1 MGRTGVQGLVKQGD
15 NRMHKLSGPY
25 SGAVR
30 SAVVLIA
37 LLAGHTAAQAQAS
50 KPAPRVEAST
60 PSVASERDLADT
72 QDELFKLLRISP
84 TLTEVVE
91 RDPSLLSNQEYV
103 GRTNPALAQFLQI
116 HPEVARNPDFY
127 LFSGLKGEGGRPHQA
142 LERKV
147 WPELSRP
154 RDEEPT
160 MRLFVRDFV
169 PFMVFVCILAALLWL
184 IHVFLENR
192 RWGRIF
198 KLQTEAHG
206 KLIDRFGN
214 NQELLLYM
222 GTEAGRRFLEA
233 APIPVDFE
241 RNQPVPSAVAR
252 VLTPLQIGIVLTLL
266 GIGLLALRGSLAEIA
281 APLLVLGVVI
291 LMPGIGFII
300 SAGVTWVLA
309 GRLGLMPDNM
319 GPQKRTGPLDDLR
332 DRQ

>member
-1 MGRTGVQGLVKQGD
+1 
-15 NRMHKLSGPY
+15 MHKLSEP
-25 SGAVR
+25 SGVVR
-30 SAVVLIA
+30 SIVVLIA
-37 LLAGHTAAQAQAS
+37 LFAGHTAAQAQTS
-50 KPAPRVEAST
+50 KPAQRAEAST
-60 PSVASERDLADT
+60 PPVASERDLADT
-72 QDELFKLLRISP
+72 QQQLFQLLRISP
-84 TLTEVVE
+84 TLTEVVQ
-91 RDPSLLSNQEYV
+91 RDPSLLSDQEYV
-103 GRTNPALAQFLQI
+103 SRTNPALAQFLQS

-127 LFSGLKGEGGRPHQA
+127 LFSGLKGEGGRQRQT

-160 MRLFVRDFV
+160 MRLFMRDVV
-169 PFMVFVCILAALLWL
+169 PFMVFLCILAALLWL

-198 KLQTEAHG
+198 KLQTEAHE

-252 VLTPLQIGIVLTLL
+252 VLTPLQIGVVLTLL

-281 APLLVLGVVI
+281 APLLVVGVVI

-300 SAGVTWVLA
+300 SAGITWILA
-309 GRLGLMPDNM
+309 GRLGLMPDNA
-319 GPQKRTGPLDDLR
+319 GSLKKTDSQDNLR

>member
-1 MGRTGVQGLVKQGD
+1 
-15 NRMHKLSGPY
+15 MHKLSGPI

-30 SAVVLIA
+30 SVVLIV
-37 LLAGHTAAQAQAS
+37 LFAGNIAVHSQPA
-50 KPAPRVEAST
+50 KPAQRADASV
-60 PSVASERDLADT
+60 PVASERDLADT
-72 QDELFKLLRISP
+72 QDQLFKLLRVSP
-84 TLTEVVE
+84 TLTEVVQ
-91 RDPSLLSNQEYV
+91 RDPSLLANQEYV
-103 GRTNPALAQFLQI
+103 SRTNPALAQFLEA

-127 LFSGLKGEGGRPHQA
+127 LFSGLKGEGGRQRQA

-147 WPELSRP
+147 WPELNHS
-154 RDEEPT
+154 RDEESAIHEFS
-160 MRLFVRDFV
+160 REVG
-169 PFMVFVCILAALLWL
+169 PFLVFLCLLASSLWL

-214 NQELLLYM
+214 NQELLTYM

-241 RNQPVPSAVAR
+241 RDQRVPGAVAR
-252 VLTPLQIGIVLTLL
+252 ILTPLQIGVVLTLL

-281 APLLVLGVVI
+281 APLLVVGVVI

-300 SAGVTWVLA
+300 SAGITWLLA
-309 GRLGLMPDNM
+309 GRLGLMPDNTRSLN
-319 GPQKRTGPLDDLR
+319 RTGPLNDMK

>member
-1 MGRTGVQGLVKQGD
+1 MQKLKGIYPGAAWSLVMLITLTGCT
-15 NRMHKLSGPY
+15 P
-25 SGAVR
+25 
-30 SAVVLIA
+30 
-37 LLAGHTAAQAQAS
+37 AQAQPS
-50 KPAPRVEAST
+50 KAVQRAEAST
-60 PSVASERDLADT
+60 PVASERDLADT
-72 QDELFKLLRISP
+72 QEQLFKLLRISQ
-84 TLTEVVE
+84 TLTEVVQ

-103 GRTNPALAQFLQI
+103 SRTNPELAQFLLT

-127 LFSGLKGEGGRPHQA
+127 LFSGLKGEGGRPRQA

-147 WPELSRP
+147 WPELNHS
-154 RDEEPT
+154 RDEEPP
-160 MRLFVRDFV
+160 MNVFIRNFV
-169 PFMVFVCILAALLWL
+169 PFLIFLCVLGALLWL

-214 NQELLLYM
+214 NQELLVYM

-241 RNQPVPSAVAR
+241 RDQRVPSAVAR
-252 VLTPLQIGIVLTLL
+252 VLTPLQIGVVLTLL

-281 APLLVLGVVI
+281 APLLVVGVVI

-300 SAGVTWVLA
+300 SAGITWMLA
-309 GRLGLMPDNM
+309 GRLGLMPDSSESL
-319 GPQKRTGPLDDLR
+319 KRTGPLDDLK

>member
-1 MGRTGVQGLVKQGD
+1 
-15 NRMHKLSGPY
+15 MHKLSGRF

-30 SAVVLIA
+30 STVLIA
-37 LLAGHTAAQAQAS
+37 LFAGHIAAHSQPS
-50 KPAPRVEAST
+50 KPAQRVEAST
-60 PSVASERDLADT
+60 LPVASERDLSET
-72 QDELFKLLRISP
+72 QEQLFKLLRISP
-84 TLTEVVE
+84 TLTEVVQ

-103 GRTNPALAQFLQI
+103 SRTNPELAQFLQT

-127 LFSGLKGEGGRPHQA
+127 LFSGLKGEGGRPRQA

-147 WPELSRP
+147 WPELSHSRA
-154 RDEEPT
+154 EEPAINQF
-160 MRLFVRDFV
+160 MREVV
-169 PFMVFVCILAALLWL
+169 PFLIFLCILGALLWL

-214 NQELLLYM
+214 NQELLVYM

-233 APIPVDFE
+233 APIPVDLE
-241 RNQPVPSAVAR
+241 RGQRVPSAVAR
-252 VLTPLQIGIVLTLL
+252 ILTPLQIGIVLTLL

-281 APLLVLGVVI
+281 APLLVVGVVI

-300 SAGVTWVLA
+300 SAGITWVLA
-309 GRLGLMPDNM
+309 GRLGLMPD
-319 GPQKRTGPLDDLR
+319 RTESLKGRGPLDDLK
-332 DRQ
+332 DRR